1 MRRLIFMF
9 LFFVFASFTIHA
21 QSKITGTVK
30 DKESKKPLSDVIVN
44 LQGTE
49 FSFKTNIAGKFELSD
64 IPAGS
69 YVINISVTDY
79 DSFSESIKLD
89 NTDIDLGDVL
99 ISLSSKG
106 IVEDAIIELSNDQ
119 LDGGDEDLQTNISG
133 ILHGSKDIFLSTAG
147 YTFGPMRFRVRGYD
161 NKYSNLH
168 MNGIQ
173 TNDME
178 SGRAVWAYWGGLN
191 DAVRNSET
199 HKGIAET
206 DFGFGGIGGST
217 NINTRASQIRV
228 GTKLTY
234 SFTNRNYHHRA
245 MFIHSTGLME
255 NGWALA
261 ISGSKRY
268 AEEGYQEGTF
278 YDANSYFVSAEKKFN
293 DKHSIGLVAFGSPS
307 KRAGSSGTTQEVYD
321 LTDSLYNGHKIYNP
335 NWGWQDGEK
344 RNARVTDSHTPMF
357 IFTHYWDIDNSSK
370 LQTSL
375 SYSRGKYNRT
385 SLNWIEAADPR
396 PDYYRYLPSYYQMSD
411 EDSIIRRNEFINGE
425 RQLDWDAMYQANY
438 TSDTTIFDADGIS
451 GNTLTGN
458 HSQYIVEDRR
468 NENNQLQ
475 FNTVYKKMINDDFK
489 LTTGIQHRYYKARH
503 YKVLVDLLGGD
514 FIVDKDKYAERD
526 LSGEGV
532 ADNDIRYPN
541 NIVDEIGEVFGNDY
555 YATVNYTE
563 AWAQASYNYN
573 KFDFYLTGN
582 GSFTNFWRT
591 GNMQNG
597 KFPDNSLGDS
607 EKLSFVNYSAKFGTT
622 YKLSGMHFLHADAAY
637 LTKAPDFRNSFVSPR
652 TRNQVVDGLT
662 SETILSAQAGYV
674 LQSSKLKATVDVF
687 YTEFKDQTEVRSFYM
702 DIHQTFLNFV
712 MTGIDKTHQGIEL
725 GAEYTILPG
734 LSVYGVGSL
743 GYYRWTS
750 RPEFSIYVDN
760 SAAIET
766 EHEIIYSEGYLVG
779 GTPQTAFAGGIKY
792 FTPKYW
798 RFGINA
804 NYMDDRYLAFSALT
818 RAVSSIKFLTPEDRL
833 DPLFIDF
840 IEQDKLPSSF
850 TLDAFIGKSFRF
862 DYKYYLNISLNV
874 TNLLNNTSVI
884 TGGYEQARFVDTRDL
899 ERLDDFEPKLY
910 YFSGLQYYLNISFRF

>member
-1 MRRLIFMF
+1 MRRLFFMF

-30 DKESKKPLSDVIVN
+30 DKESKKPLSDVMVS
-44 LQGTE
+44 LQGTD
-49 FSFKTNIAGKFELSD
+49 FSSKTNIAGKFELSD
-64 IPAGS
+64 VPSGS
-69 YVINISVTDY
+69 YVINISVADY

-106 IVEDAIIELSNDQ
+106 IVEDAIIELSNDE

-245 MFIHSTGLME
+245 MFLHSTGLME

-278 YDANSYFVSAEKKFN
+278 YDGYAYFMSAEKKFN
-293 DKHSIGLVAFGSPS
+293 DNHSIGLVAFGSPS

-344 RNARVTDSHTPMF
+344 RNAKVTDSHTPMF

-375 SYSRGKYNRT
+375 SYTRGKYNRT
-385 SLNWIEAADPR
+385 SLNWYEGADPR
-396 PDYYRYLPSYYQMSD
+396 PDYYRYLPSYMTGD
-411 EDSIIRRNEFINGE
+411 DAIAVRTEEFETGE
-425 RQLDWDAMYQANY
+425 RQIDWDAMYQANY
-438 TSDTTIFDADGIS
+438 ASDTTIFNADGIS

-468 NENNQLQ
+468 NENNQFQL
-475 FNTVYKKMINDDFK
+475 NSVYKKMINDDFK
-489 LTTGIQHRYYKARH
+489 ITAGIQHRYYKARH
-503 YKVLVDLLGGD
+503 YKTLVDLLGGD
-514 FIVDKDKYAERD
+514 FIVDKDKYATRDFGD
-526 LSGEGV
+526 LSI

-541 NIVDEIGEVFGNDY
+541 NIIDEIDEVFGNDY
-555 YATVNYTE
+555 YATVNYSE
-563 AWAQASYNYN
+563 VWAQASYNLN
-573 KFDFYLTGN
+573 KFDFYLTAD
-582 GSFTNFWRT
+582 GSYTNFWRT

-607 EKLSFVNYSAKFGTT
+607 EKLSFVNYSAKFGAT

-674 LQSSKLKATVDVF
+674 LQSSKFKATVDVF
-687 YTEFKDQTEVRSFYM
+687 YTEFKDQMEVRSFYF
-702 DIHQTFLNFV
+702 DLSHNFLNFIL
-712 MTGIDKTHQGIEL
+712 TGIDKTHQGIEF

-750 RPEFSIYVDN
+750 RPEFNIFIDN
-760 SAAIET
+760 SAEMPF
-766 EHEIIYSEGYLVG
+766 EQDIIYVKGNLVS
-779 GTPQTAFAGGIKY
+779 GTPQTVFAGGIKY
-792 FTPKYW
+792 FSPKYW

-804 NYMDDRYLAFSALT
+804 NYLDDRYLSFSSLS
-818 RAVSSIKFLTPEDRL
+818 RDVSSLKFFMDDQRL
-833 DPLFIDF
+833 DVLFTEF
-840 IEQDKLPSSF
+840 ERQTKLPSSF

-874 TNLLNNTSVI
+874 TNLLNNTSI
-884 TGGYEQARFVDTRDL
+884 YTGGYEQARLLGDGNLEDL
-899 ERLDDFEPKLY
+899 DNFGDKLY